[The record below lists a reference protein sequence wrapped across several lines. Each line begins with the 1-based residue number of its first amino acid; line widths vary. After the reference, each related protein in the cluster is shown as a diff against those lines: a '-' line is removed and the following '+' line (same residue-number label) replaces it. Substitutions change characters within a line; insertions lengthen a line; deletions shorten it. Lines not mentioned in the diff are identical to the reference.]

1 MDQDHE
7 YFDKNEWVND
17 EKSFTEKVA
26 VLLPPEVVDECKL
39 MDWSYCSSCA
49 FGPHW
54 KLTLRSKSLMAGE
67 EIIKYVEDKTEAR
80 FKTIP
85 HRSNSSK
92 QPSGVK
98 VHFN

>member
-39 MDWSYCSSCA
+39 MDWSYCSSKMLT
-49 FGPHW
+49 F
-54 KLTLRSKSLMAGE
+54 KLRNLIHLLKIFRMKNDVWQLYPNCNRVW
-67 EIIKYVEDKTEAR
+67 II
-80 FKTIP
+80 
-85 HRSNSSK
+85 
-92 QPSGVK
+92 
-98 VHFN
+98 